1 MQLKLPNGDI
11 QKFNHVITKQGYER
25 QGQSQTAAIGRVNWY
40 RPRGSQLA
48 NSYQHSKCVYTLN

>member
-25 QGQSQTAAIGRVNWY
+25 QGQSQTAAIGRVN
-40 RPRGSQLA
+40 
-48 NSYQHSKCVYTLN
+48 